1 MKKYVLKHAIVSVLM
16 LTLTLGISFSANALQ
31 PLTDIEAF
39 KSIMVDGRDI
49 RGALGKTIDTLSLA
63 AIVDDELEPIPY
75 QFDEYNEGG
84 AIFFE
89 GWDVPIMGTQSV
101 LDDQDKLLFL
111 YKDAGERKTEEQRF
125 DGKPL
130 AEISVTGRD
139 GVTRYVY
146 LMENSRLR
154 SDEQYVR
161 YSSEEALVETDF
173 YSLSYNQDNHINW
186 KDLSITGYEGEDNPI
201 DGLKFRMETDVVM
214 NLTSIRLN
222 NKHIVA
228 TPAGERAGP
237 ILLPGL
243 PQCVYC

>member
-1 MKKYVLKHAIVSVLM
+1 MKKNTFKSAIVSVSLSVFVFF
-16 LTLTLGISFSANALQ
+16 GVSPASAIQ
-31 PLTDIEAF
+31 PLADIEAF

-49 RGALGKTIDTLSLA
+49 SAALGKSIGTLSLA

-84 AIFFE
+84 AIFFD
-89 GWDVPIMGTQSV
+89 GWDVPIIGVQGI

-111 YKDAGERKTEEQRF
+111 YKDAGERKSKIQRF
-125 DGKPL
+125 DGIPL
-130 AEISVTGRD
+130 AELSITGRD
-139 GVTRYVY
+139 GVVRYVY

-186 KDLSITGYEGEDNPI
+186 KDLSIAGYEGCDESDI
-201 DGLKFRMETDVVM
+201 DK
-214 NLTSIRLN
+214 S
-222 NKHIVA
+222 
-228 TPAGERAGP
+228 
-237 ILLPGL
+237 
-243 PQCVYC
+243 